1 MTGCGPAVGMNAPA
15 SDVAAQGL
23 CVHPAQ
29 GKGGVGAFSLR
40 GQWSMHSGKDKGPDA
55 MDTPEQ
61 PQIYLVTP
69 SEFELSTFPDQM
81 AQVLDAHEIACIRL
95 DMATREEDRIARA
108 ADACR
113 QVAHA
118 RDVALVITDHVV
130 LAERLGLDG
139 VHFSDGG
146 RSVRAARKSLGPNA
160 IVGSFCGTSRHDG
173 MSAGEAGADYSSFRP
188 VGATALG
195 DGSIADHEIF
205 EWWSQ
210 MIELPVVA
218 EGGLDIPGIETLGPF
233 TDFFGI
239 GDEIWRDK
247 DPAGELGRLLAPLG

>member
-1 MTGCGPAVGMNAPA
+1 
-15 SDVAAQGL
+15 
-23 CVHPAQ
+23 
-29 GKGGVGAFSLR
+29 
-40 GQWSMHSGKDKGPDA
+40 

-61 PQIYLVTP
+61 PQIYLITP
-69 SEFELSTFPDQM
+69 SEFELSAFPDLLGR
-81 AQVLDAHEIACIRL
+81 VLDAHEIACIRL
-95 DMATREEDRIARA
+95 DLATRDEDRISRA

-139 VHFSDGG
+139 VHLSDGA
-146 RSVRAARKSLGPNA
+146 RPVRAARKSLGPDA

-173 MSAGEAGADYSSFRP
+173 MTAGEAGADYISFGP
-188 VGATALG
+188 VGQSALG
-195 DGSIADHEIF
+195 DGSVADPELF
-205 EWWSQ
+205 QWWTE

-218 EGGLDIPGIETLGPF
+218 EGALDIALVETLATS

-239 GDEIWRDK
+239 GEEIWRDD